1 MRHGKNMEKKSNKLD
16 VHEDAE
22 SKHLMREGRY
32 LPAWVEDN
40 KVVKKKET
48 PSGKNTSVAKKRGK
62 KS

>member
-1 MRHGKNMEKKSNKLD
+1 MEKKSNKLN
-16 VHEDAE
+16 VHKDAE

>member
-1 MRHGKNMEKKSNKLD
+1 MEKKSNKLD

-40 KVVKKKET
+40 KVIKKKET
-48 PSGKNTSVAKKRGK
+48 LHVKTKDTSVDKKRRK

>member
-1 MRHGKNMEKKSNKLD
+1 MEKKSNKLN
-16 VHEDAE
+16 VHKDAE

-32 LPAWVEDN
+32 LPAWVESN

-48 PSGKNTSVAKKRGK
+48 LHGKNTSVAKKRGK

>member
-1 MRHGKNMEKKSNKLD
+1 MEKKSNKLG
-16 VHEDAE
+16 VHKDAE

-48 PSGKNTSVAKKRGK
+48 PHGKNTSVAKKRRK